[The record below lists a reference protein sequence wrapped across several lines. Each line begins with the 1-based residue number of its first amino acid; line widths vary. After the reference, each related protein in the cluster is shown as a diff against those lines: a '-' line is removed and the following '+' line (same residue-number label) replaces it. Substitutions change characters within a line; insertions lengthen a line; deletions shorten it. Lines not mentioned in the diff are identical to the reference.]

1 MARTPREFRESQ
13 RIDVR
18 TEHEVVAVDTDR
30 RQVEVRDLNRDRNF
44 RIGFDHLVIATGAR
58 PIRPDL
64 PGIDHESV
72 FGVQTLDDAERL
84 LAYADACRCQRV
96 VVVGG
101 GYIGLEMAEA
111 FVMWGAEVAIVDSG
125 PHFMRTLDADMAALV
140 ERAVARLSID
150 VRTGVAVTGFEPG
163 QVHTDQ
169 GTMEADVVVLGM
181 GVEPESTLADAAGL
195 ELGVRGAVRVNRRQ
209 QTAVEGIWAAGDCA
223 ESFHLVSQRPVH
235 VALGTVA
242 NRAGRVAGINIG
254 GGYATFAGVA
264 GTAVTRI
271 CGTEVGS
278 HRPHPLRSR
287 AGRLRGGDH
296 HHRVHHPGRLHG
308 RRRSPHGEAR
318 GRGRLR
324 AVAGRPDR
332 GWRGAGLRI
341 DTLATAVTAGFTID
355 EVVNL
360 DLAYAPPFSP
370 LWDPIATAARV
381 GSRGR
386 DRIRRPGRHLVKL
399 VTAIIKPFRLEEVK
413 EALKAAGVAGVTVTE
428 IRGIRAPGWPHREL
442 PRLGVPG
449 GLRAQGAPR
458 GGHRRCRAPT
468 SWSEVIADAAR
479 TGQIGD
485 GKIWITPVDRLVRI
499 RTGELDAD
507 AL

>member
-1 MARTPREFRESQ
+1 MAAASNARRLRGDLEIVAFERGSRTSYSACGIPYLVAGEIDDVDTLVARSPREFRESQ

-18 TEHEVVAVDTDR
+18 TEHEVVAVDTER

-111 FVMWGAEVAIVDSG
+111 FMMWGAEVAIVDSG
-125 PHFMRTLDADMAALV
+125 PQLMRTLDADMAALV
-140 ERAVARLSID
+140 EQAVKRLSID
-150 VRTGVAVTGFEPG
+150 VRTGVAVNGFEPG
-163 QVHTDQ
+163 HVLTDQ
-169 GTMEADVVVLGM
+169 GNLVADLVVLGM
-181 GVEPESTLADAAGL
+181 GVEPESTLAEAAGL

-209 QTAVEGIWAAGDCA
+209 QTSVEGIWAAGDCA
-223 ESFHLVSQRPVH
+223 ESFHVISQRPVH

-271 CGTEVGS
+271 CGTEVGRTGLTRFEAERDGFEVVTTTIES
-278 HRPHPLRSR
+278 TTQARYMAEAAPVTVKLVTE
-287 AGRLRGGDH
+287 AGTGRLLGGQI
-296 HHRVHHPGRLHG
+296 VGG
-308 RRRSPHGEAR
+308 
-318 GRGRLR
+318 
-324 AVAGRPDR
+324 
-332 GWRGAGLRI
+332 RGAGLRI
-341 DTLATAVTAGFTID
+341 DTLATAITAGFTID
-355 EVVNL
+355 DVVNL

-386 DRIRRPGRHLVKL
+386 
-399 VTAIIKPFRLEEVK
+399 TA
-413 EALKAAGVAGVTVTE
+413 
-428 IRGIRAPGWPHREL
+428 
-442 PRLGVPG
+442 
-449 GLRAQGAPR
+449 
-458 GGHRRCRAPT
+458 
-468 SWSEVIADAAR
+468 
-479 TGQIGD
+479 
-485 GKIWITPVDRLVRI
+485 PVDQAGTR
-499 RTGELDAD
+499 
-507 AL
+507 